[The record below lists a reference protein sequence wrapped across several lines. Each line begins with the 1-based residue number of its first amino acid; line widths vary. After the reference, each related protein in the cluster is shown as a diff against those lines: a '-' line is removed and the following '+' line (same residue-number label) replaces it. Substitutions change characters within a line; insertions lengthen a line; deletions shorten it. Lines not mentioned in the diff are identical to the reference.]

1 RQRRERRAAQAEA
14 AHAAPDLSWR
24 EACAALHEELDR
36 LPEKFRLP
44 LVHCYL
50 QGLSRDEAARQLGW
64 SAGAVKGRLE
74 RGRQLLRGRLARR
87 GITLSAGLLAT
98 LGDSAAA
105 RTVPPRLIQTTLHA
119 ATSGPRSATVA
130 ALVQGATRVMVPKIS
145 LAVGLLVVTGMLV
158 AGAVLR

>member
-87 GITLSAGLLAT
+87 GITLSAGLLAA

-105 RTVPPRLIQTTLHA
+105 STVPPRL
-119 ATSGPRSATVA
+119 
-130 ALVQGATRVMVPKIS
+130 VQ
-145 LAVGLLVVTGMLV
+145 
-158 AGAVLR
+158 AVLRVAGSGTVSAKVAGLAEGV